1 MAALWAR
8 CTTNPDFLWTGQD
21 DPNAIPFEDWI
32 PELKWTDGM
41 RDIATF
47 ARRMAE
53 KILSRTITVKLP
65 PKNHLPSVPA
75 TRAHRRHPMCPASA
89 ERGSW
94 GRRDSV
100 DGHC

>member
-8 CTTNPDFLWTGQD
+8 CTTNPDFLWTGED

-65 PKNHLPSVPA
+65 PKNHLPSRQARPIA
-75 TRAHRRHPMCPASA
+75 TGATTSQGLTA
-89 ERGSW
+89 
-94 GRRDSV
+94 GRRSA
-100 DGHC
+100 